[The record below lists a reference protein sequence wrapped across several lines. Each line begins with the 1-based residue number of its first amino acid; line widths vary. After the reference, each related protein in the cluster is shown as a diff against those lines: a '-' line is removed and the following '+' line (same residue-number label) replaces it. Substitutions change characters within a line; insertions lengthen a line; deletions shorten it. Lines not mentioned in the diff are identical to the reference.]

1 VNVYSIV
8 LYLHIVGALLLFV
21 AMGIEFVTVSRLRS
35 TGTAE
40 QARDWLSVLGSI
52 RVIGPVALVTI
63 LVPGLYMA
71 ATSAG
76 WEGWNILALVAM
88 VGMAAL
94 GAASN
99 AARMPAIGRSIGP
112 LRGPLPAEARAGLR
126 DRIVWTSILTRIGI
140 GLGIVLLMTAK
151 PDLVGSIVTLVA
163 FAAAGAAVAFATSGT
178 APGSTEPRGLE
189 RAS

>member
-1 VNVYSIV
+1 VNIYSIV

-35 TGTAE
+35 TVTAE

-52 RVIGPVALVTI
+52 RVIGPVALVAI

-94 GAASN
+94 AGSN
-99 AARMPAIGRSIGP
+99 AARMPAIGRSIG
-112 LRGPLPAEARAGLR
+112 RLR

-151 PDLVGSIVTLVA
+151 PDLVGSIVALVV

>member
-1 VNVYSIV
+1 MNIYSIV

-35 TGTAE
+35 TVTAE

-52 RVIGPVALVTI
+52 RVIGPVALVAI

-94 GAASN
+94 AGSS
-99 AARMPAIGRSIGP
+99 AARTPAIGRSIGP
-112 LRGPLPAEARAGLR
+112 LRGPLPPDARAGLR
-126 DRIVWTSILTRIGI
+126 DRIVWSSILTRIGI
-140 GLGIVLLMTAK
+140 GLGVVLLMTAK

-163 FAAAGAAVAFATSGT
+163 FAAAGVAVAFATSGT

>member
-1 VNVYSIV
+1 MNIYSIV

-35 TGTAE
+35 AGTAE
-40 QARDWLSVLGSI
+40 QVRDWLGVLGSL

-63 LVPGLYMA
+63 LVPGLYMV

-76 WEGWNILALVAM
+76 WQPWNALALLAM
-88 VGMAAL
+88 VVLAAL

-99 AARMPAIGRSIGP
+99 AARIPIIGRSIGP
-112 LRGPLPAEARAGLR
+112 LRGPLPPEARARLR

-140 GLGIVLLMTAK
+140 GLGIVLLMTVK
-151 PDLVGSIVTLVA
+151 PDLVASAVALVA
-163 FAAAGAAVAFATSGT
+163 FGLAGTAAAIATSGT
-178 APGSTEPRGLE
+178 ARGSIEPRGLE